1 MKTRTALFL
10 FVCLLPTLL
19 PIPAHAQSHLWS
31 KRFGST
37 GSDQGFGVAVDSS
50 GNVLATG
57 FFEGTVNF
65 GGGNLTSAGSG
76 DIFLLKLAGTTV
88 QPRRRGQI
96 TSE

>member
-1 MKTRTALFL
+1 
-10 FVCLLPTLL
+10 
-19 PIPAHAQSHLWS
+19 
-31 KRFGST
+31 
-37 GSDQGFGVAVDSS
+37 VDSS